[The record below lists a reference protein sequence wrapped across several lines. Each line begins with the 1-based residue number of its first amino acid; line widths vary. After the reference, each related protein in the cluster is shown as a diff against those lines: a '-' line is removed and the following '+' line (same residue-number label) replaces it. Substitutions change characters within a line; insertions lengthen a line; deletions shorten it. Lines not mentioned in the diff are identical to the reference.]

1 MAGNRLPEI
10 ARPDEFRLQKA
21 VNSRRRRRIPR
32 RALKKK
38 DQEG

>member
-21 VNSRRRRRIPR
+21 VNSRRRRIPR